1 MITQKRPREDEE
13 HQPYLSNRTTSV
25 PRSPK
30 LSRPAYIADI
40 SSSGHGHGHTPIA
53 PALNN
58 TILAMLPNGQP
69 SQPTAGVSQQPSST
83 MEETRAKYIQ
93 IQQGLKTEIQQFGQ
107 NHPRGI
113 AAMKKLE
120 QFNQHMANLRNQQAS
135 QRAAAT
141 ATAANQHPQA
151 QPSTMI
157 PLAPQAAAQPRPT
170 PSVAG
175 PNINN
180 RPVPNI
186 GPAAQ
191 MANTSSAGGNGAS
204 QPMKLLVPGHIDPE
218 NADNWRREA
227 EARLRT
233 AYASMV
239 SFRTT
244 IQSLQAA
251 ISSPE
256 KPLSPEEL
264 TEKRAQLE
272 QIQKQNKKCEDFINA
287 FRMQQS
293 TLVRNAAVTNASSGE
308 QTAGINPTAEAPPT
322 ATTAADPPANAAGS
336 AAPSLAKAAVPVKTP
351 TAQQGPSNIGSVGNA
366 LTAAS
371 AQNAVHSNPQ
381 AGSQKSPTS
390 ATPLRTPA
398 TQTVFPPGANI
409 SQIPVQTPPNTTPRS
424 SSVSGP
430 TATHPHTLQQAI
442 SQPGGPDLS
451 SKPSIPTSA
460 NTPAMQRE
468 GASAHRLPIPK
479 SLTMPAPTAVPVPP
493 ARPTLPGGTHAPSG
507 SQVVGAPAIAKAPQF
522 ELDEASG
529 GLLSK
534 RKLQEL
540 VRQIDPDESL
550 DPEVEEVKTHLLSY
564 FSRVL
569 LTTRENSQQ
578 SVLELTDDFV
588 DTLLTYAC
596 RMAKH
601 RGSDALDIRD
611 VQMILERNWNI
622 RIPGY
627 SMDDIRTVRKF
638 NPTASYQQKLQA
650 LQAGKALNQSEISK
664 DA

>member
-1 MITQKRPREDEE
+1 MIKQKRPRGDEE
-13 HQPYLSNRTTSV
+13 HQLHQISIPPYLPNHSSV
-25 PRSPK
+25 PRSAK
-30 LSRPAYIADI
+30 LSKPAYASDI
-40 SSSGHGHGHTPIA
+40 SSSSHGPIIRLPNDPTP
-53 PALNN
+53 NN
-58 TILAMLPNGQP
+58 SVLAMLPNAGQP
-69 SQPTAGVSQQPSST
+69 NQPVPGAPQQQQQPSST

-93 IQQGLKTEIQQFGQ
+93 IQQGLKNEIQQFGQ
-107 NHPRGI
+107 GHPRGI
-113 AAMKKLE
+113 AALKKLE

-135 QRAAAT
+135 QRAV
-141 ATAANQHPQA
+141 ANQHPQA
-151 QPSTMI
+151 QPSAMM
-157 PLAPQAAAQPRPT
+157 PLAPQAAAQPRPA
-170 PSVAG
+170 PVVAG
-175 PNINN
+175 QAISN
-180 RPVPNI
+180 RPTPNI

-191 MANTSSAGGNGAS
+191 LANTSSAGGNGVS

-227 EARLRT
+227 ESRLRT

-239 SFRTT
+239 SFRAT
-244 IQSLQAA
+244 IQTLQTA
-251 ISSPE
+251 INSPE
-256 KPLSPEEL
+256 KALSPEEL
-264 TEKRAQLE
+264 ADKRAQLE

-293 TLVRNAAVTNASSGE
+293 TLVRNAAAATNATSAE
-308 QTAGINPTAEAPPT
+308 QPT
-322 ATTAADPPANAAGS
+322 ATSSATDTPITTTAAADPPAPTVAAS
-336 AAPSLAKAAVPVKTP
+336 AGPPSAKAAVPVKTP
-351 TAQQGPSNIGSVGNA
+351 TLQQGPSNIGSVNNA
-366 LTAAS
+366 LAAAS
-371 AQNAVHSNPQ
+371 AQNAAHNNNPQ
-381 AGSQKSPTS
+381 PGSQKSPTS

-398 TQTVFPPGANI
+398 AQTSFPPGANI
-409 SQIPVQTPPNTTPRS
+409 SQMPAQTPPNATPRS

-430 TATHPHTLQQAI
+430 AGPHSHALQQTI
-442 SQPGGPDLS
+442 SQPGVPDPS
-451 SKPSIPTSA
+451 SKPSLPGTA
-460 NTPAMQRE
+460 NTPVIQRE

-550 DPEVEEVKTHLLSY
+550 DPEVEE
-564 FSRVL
+564 
-569 LTTRENSQQ
+569 

-650 LQAGKALNQSEISK
+650 LQAGKALNQSEVSK
-664 DA
+664 DT

>member
-1 MITQKRPREDEE
+1 MIKQKRPREDEE
-13 HQPYLSNRTTSV
+13 HQQHQISSPPYLSNHSSV

-30 LSRPAYIADI
+30 LSKPASIADV
-40 SSSGHGHGHTPIA
+40 SSGSHGHIPLPIA
-53 PALNN
+53 PTLNNN
-58 TILAMLPNGQP
+58 TIVAMLPSGQP
-69 SQPTAGVSQQPSST
+69 NQPTPGVPQQPSST

-93 IQQGLKTEIQQFGQ
+93 IQQGLKAEIQQFGQ

-113 AAMKKLE
+113 TAMKKLE

-141 ATAANQHPQA
+141 AANQHPQA
-151 QPSTMI
+151 QASAMV
-157 PLAPQAAAQPRPT
+157 PLVPQVAAQPRPA

-175 PNINN
+175 QNISN
-180 RPVPNI
+180 RPGSNV
-186 GPAAQ
+186 GPTTQ
-191 MANTSSAGGNGAS
+191 LANAPSAGGNGAS

-256 KPLSPEEL
+256 KPLSSEEL
-264 TEKRAQLE
+264 ADKRAQLE

-293 TLVRNAAVTNASSGE
+293 TLVRNAAATNASSTE
-308 QTAGINPTAEAPPT
+308 PAAGNNPAAEIPT
-322 ATTAADPPANAAGS
+322 TITTAADIPASATGPAVPP
-336 AAPSLAKAAVPVKTP
+336 LAKAAVPVKAP
-351 TAQQGPSNIGSVGNA
+351 TLQQGSSNIGSVGNA
-366 LTAAS
+366 LAAAS
-371 AQNAVHSNPQ
+371 TQNAVHSNPQ

-409 SQIPVQTPPNTTPRS
+409 SQMPVQTPPHATPRS

-430 TATHPHTLQQAI
+430 TAPHPHTLQQAI
-442 SQPGGPDLS
+442 SQPGPDLS
-451 SKPSIPTSA
+451 SKPSIPVTA

-550 DPEVEEVKTHLLSY
+550 DPEVEE
-564 FSRVL
+564 
-569 LTTRENSQQ
+569 

>member
-1 MITQKRPREDEE
+1 
-13 HQPYLSNRTTSV
+13 
-25 PRSPK
+25 
-30 LSRPAYIADI
+30 
-40 SSSGHGHGHTPIA
+40 
-53 PALNN
+53 
-58 TILAMLPNGQP
+58 MLPNGQP
-69 SQPTAGVSQQPSST
+69 NQPAPGAPQQPSST

-93 IQQGLKTEIQQFGQ
+93 IQQGLKAEIQQYGQ
-107 NHPRGI
+107 NNPRGI

-135 QRAAAT
+135 QRAAAN
-141 ATAANQHPQA
+141 AANQHPQA
-151 QPSTMI
+151 QPSAMM
-157 PLAPQAAAQPRPT
+157 PLTPAQPRPAS
-170 PSVAG
+170 SVASQ
-175 PNINN
+175 PISN
-180 RPVPNI
+180 RPVST
-186 GPAAQ
+186 AQ
-191 MANTSSAGGNGAS
+191 LATTSSAGSNGAS
-204 QPMKLLVPGHIDPE
+204 QPMKLLVPGHIDPD

-251 ISSPE
+251 INSPE
-256 KPLSPEEL
+256 KPLSQEEL
-264 TEKRAQLE
+264 ADKRAQLE

-293 TLVRNAAVTNASSGE
+293 TLVRNAAATNASGAE
-308 QTAGINPTAEAPPT
+308 QAAGNNATAEVPTTTAAATAAT
-322 ATTAADPPANAAGS
+322 ATTVADPPANVVAGS
-336 AAPSLAKAAVPVKTP
+336 AVPSLAKAAIPVKAP
-351 TAQQGPSNIGSVGNA
+351 TLQQGPSNIGSVGNA
-366 LTAAS
+366 LAAAS
-371 AQNAVHSNPQ
+371 VQNAAHNNPQ
-381 AGSQKSPTS
+381 PGSQKSPTS
-390 ATPLRTPA
+390 ATPLRTPV
-398 TQTVFPPGANI
+398 TQTVFPPGASV
-409 SQIPVQTPPNTTPRS
+409 SQISAQTPPNATPRS

-430 TATHPHTLQQAI
+430 TAPHSHTLQQAI
-442 SQPGGPDLS
+442 SQPGIPDSS
-451 SKPSIPTSA
+451 SKPSIPGSS
-460 NTPAMQRE
+460 NIPAMQRE
-468 GASAHRLPIPK
+468 GASAQRLPIPK

-550 DPEVEEVKTHLLSY
+550 DPEVEE
-564 FSRVL
+564 
-569 LTTRENSQQ
+569 

-664 DA
+664 DT

>member
-1 MITQKRPREDEE
+1 
-13 HQPYLSNRTTSV
+13 
-25 PRSPK
+25 
-30 LSRPAYIADI
+30 
-40 SSSGHGHGHTPIA
+40 
-53 PALNN
+53 
-58 TILAMLPNGQP
+58 MLPNRQP
-69 SQPTAGVSQQPSST
+69 SQPVPGAPQPSST
-83 MEETRAKYIQ
+83 MEETRAKYRQ
-93 IQQGLKTEIQQFGQ
+93 IQQGLKNEIQQYGQ
-107 NHPRGI
+107 DHPRGI

-135 QRAAAT
+135 QRAA
-141 ATAANQHPQA
+141 TAANQHPQA
-151 QPSTMI
+151 QPPAMM
-157 PLAPQAAAQPRPT
+157 PLAPQVAAQPRPPPVVAGQTASSRPVSNVGPTAQLANT
-170 PSVAG
+170 PSAG
-175 PNINN
+175 
-180 RPVPNI
+180 
-186 GPAAQ
+186 
-191 MANTSSAGGNGAS
+191 SNGSS

-239 SFRTT
+239 SFRAT
-244 IQSLQAA
+244 IQSLQTA
-251 ISSPE
+251 INNSE

-264 TEKRAQLE
+264 ADKRTQLE

-293 TLVRNAAVTNASSGE
+293 TLVRNAAATNASGAE
-308 QTAGINPTAEAPPT
+308 QATGGVSTVEAPVTTAAAAAAAVTAATAP
-322 ATTAADPPANAAGS
+322 ATTTAIADPPANVAANVAVNVTAGPTV
-336 AAPSLAKAAVPVKTP
+336 PSLAKAAVAVKTP
-351 TAQQGPSNIGSVGNA
+351 TLPQGPPNIGSVGNA
-366 LTAAS
+366 LAAAS
-371 AQNAVHSNPQ
+371 AQNAVHSNPP
-381 AGSQKSPTS
+381 GSQKSPTT

-398 TQTVFPPGANI
+398 TQTVFPPA
-409 SQIPVQTPPNTTPRS
+409 QTTPAATPRS

-430 TATHPHTLQQAI
+430 TAPHPHTLQQTT
-442 SQPGGPDLS
+442 SQPGAPDPS
-451 SKPSIPTSA
+451 PKPSVPGTST
-460 NTPAMQRE
+460 TPAMQRE

-507 SQVVGAPAIAKAPQF
+507 SQVIGAPAIAKAPQF

-550 DPEVEEVKTHLLSY
+550 DPEVEE
-564 FSRVL
+564 
-569 LTTRENSQQ
+569 

-664 DA
+664 DT

>member
-1 MITQKRPREDEE
+1 MIKQKRPHEDEE
-13 HQPYLSNRTTSV
+13 HQLRQIPTSSYLLNNSSL

-30 LSRPAYIADI
+30 LSKHTYTSDI
-40 SSSGHGHGHTPIA
+40 SSGSLRP
-53 PALNN
+53 N
-58 TILAMLPNGQP
+58 TAATMLPNGQLNQSAP
-69 SQPTAGVSQQPSST
+69 GASQQPSST
-83 MEETRAKYIQ
+83 MEETKAKYIQ
-93 IQQGLKTEIQQFGQ
+93 IQQGLKNEIQQYGQ
-107 NHPRGI
+107 NHPRGM

-120 QFNQHMANLRNQQAS
+120 QFNQHMANLRNQQANH
-135 QRAAAT
+135 RAAAT
-141 ATAANQHPQA
+141 AANQTSQA
-151 QPSTMI
+151 QPSTMM
-157 PLAPQAAAQPRPT
+157 PLAPQTVTQPRPA
-170 PSVAG
+170 PSAVNQTMG
-175 PNINN
+175 G
-180 RPVPNI
+180 RPVANA

-191 MANTSSAGGNGAS
+191 LANAPAVGNNGAS

-251 ISSPE
+251 INSPE

-264 TEKRAQLE
+264 ADKRSQLE

-293 TLVRNAAVTNASSGE
+293 TLVRNAAATSASGAEQVPGTNSTS
-308 QTAGINPTAEAPPT
+308 EATPI
-322 ATTAADPPANAAGS
+322 TTADSPANVASGPTV
-336 AAPSLAKAAVPVKTP
+336 PSLAKAMAPVKAPALQQTP
-351 TAQQGPSNIGSVGNA
+351 SSIGSVGNA
-366 LTAAS
+366 IAAAS
-371 AQNAVHSNPQ
+371 AQNVAHNSNTQP
-381 AGSQKSPTS
+381 GSQKSPTS
-390 ATPLRTPA
+390 ANPLRTP
-398 TQTVFPPGANI
+398 TSQTVFPPG
-409 SQIPVQTPPNTTPRS
+409 SSIPQMPTQTPPNTGPRT

-430 TATHPHTLQQAI
+430 TASHPHALQQAI
-442 SQPGGPDLS
+442 SQPGASDAT
-451 SKPSIPTSA
+451 SKASVPGTT
-460 NTPAMQRE
+460 NTPVIQRE

-550 DPEVEEVKTHLLSY
+550 DPEVEE
-564 FSRVL
+564 
-569 LTTRENSQQ
+569 